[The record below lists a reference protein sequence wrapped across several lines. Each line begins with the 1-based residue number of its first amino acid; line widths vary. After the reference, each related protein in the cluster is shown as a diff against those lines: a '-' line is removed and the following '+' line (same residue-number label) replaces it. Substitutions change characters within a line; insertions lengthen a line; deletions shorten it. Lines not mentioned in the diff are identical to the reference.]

1 MSYSFAIRARTLADA
16 DLAIA
21 AELDKVEA
29 AQPVHARDRGLALAT
44 AINMLGECA
53 VPEENEEW
61 AISVSGSCFG
71 IAGQPFEG
79 LALSVHINTLART
92 STLETSS

>member
-1 MSYSFAIRARTLADA
+1 MSYSFAVRASTLAAA

-21 AELDKVEA
+21 AELEKIAA
-29 AQPVHARDRGLALAT
+29 AQPVHDRDRGLALAT

-61 AISVSGSCFG
+61 AISVAGSCFG
-71 IAGQPFEG
+71 QAGQPFEG
-79 LALSVHINTLART
+79 LSLSIHINTLSKT
-92 STLETSS
+92 S